1 MGEPAIMPVYKK
13 DDRFLPV
20 AEEPINTQAGVR
32 PLAWL
37 VGCHGGAGV
46 STLEAVFAPLTST
59 GQVIPAANDPATV
72 ILVAEV
78 SKRGLRAAHKAVLQF
93 ETDDA
98 GGAHLAGVML
108 VHRTPGKTPKALTG
122 DLERLTEATPGGN
135 VWNVPFFS
143 EWVTTTADG
152 LPEWEPGYEPPAR
165 KKLSRKPGVLDVVPE
180 AVMEIGD
187 DMAARCVTV
196 NRRAEK

>member
-1 MGEPAIMPVYKK
+1 MPVFNR

-20 AEEPINTQAGVR
+20 ADEPINKQAGVK

-46 STLEAVFAPLTST
+46 STLEAVFAPLFSA

-93 ETDDA
+93 ETHDA
-98 GGAHLAGVML
+98 GNTQLAGVML
-108 VHRTPGKTPKALTG
+108 VHRTPGKTPKALAG
-122 DLERLTEATPGGN
+122 DLDRLTGATPGDN
-135 VWNVPFFS
+135 VWHIPFYP
-143 EWVTTTADG
+143 EWVTAGADE
-152 LPEWEPGYEPPAR
+152 LPEWEPGYEQPERKKFAR
-165 KKLSRKPGVLDVVPE
+165 KPTAVQAVPQAVIDVGE
-180 AVMEIGD
+180 A
-187 DMAARCVTV
+187 MADRCVTV
-196 NRRAEK
+196 NRRAKK